1 MNATL
6 TVALLQIEAAGYDQD
21 ENLRRGAAACRQ
33 AAALG
38 ADIALFPEMWNI
50 GYGFEAGAAVPGP
63 APERVP
69 APAGTAPEAALT
81 RWRGQTTTRDGPFVA
96 HFAHLAA
103 ELDLAIAVTYLEEW
117 PVGPRNTVTL
127 FDRCGR
133 EALTY
138 AKVHTCDFDWPEAAL
153 TPGDAFPVAAL
164 DTAAGPVR
172 VGAMICFDREFPETA
187 RILALEG
194 AEVILV
200 PNACPMEENR
210 TGQLR
215 ARAFEDMV
223 AIALANYPA
232 THEDCDGHSVAFHPC
247 VYDDVG
253 GSRDTLVV
261 RAGPD
266 AGVVLAGFDVAEL
279 RAWRQTEV
287 WGGAYRRP
295 HRYDRLVSDAVAE
308 PFRRTDAAGRPYDP
322 RRR

>member
-1 MNATL
+1 MSAGL

-21 ENLRRGAAACRQ
+21 ENLRRGDAACRR
-33 AAALG
+33 AASLA
-38 ADIALFPEMWNI
+38 ADVALFPEMWNI
-50 GYGFEAGAAVPGP
+50 GYGFE
-63 APERVP
+63 PETG
-69 APAGTAPEAALT
+69 APASTAGPDAPPRAALE
-81 RWRGQTTTRDGPFVA
+81 RWRSQAIARDGHFVA
-96 HFAHLAA
+96 HFARLAA
-103 ELDLAIAVTYLEEW
+103 ELELAIAVTYLERW
-117 PVGPRNTVTL
+117 PDAPRNTVTL
-127 FDRCGR
+127 FDRHGR

-138 AKVHTCDFDWPEAAL
+138 AKVHTCAFDWPEAAL
-153 TPGDAFPVAAL
+153 TPGDAFPVTTL

-200 PNACPMEENR
+200 PNACPMENNR

-232 THEDCDGHSVAFHPC
+232 THVDCDGHSVAFHPC
-247 VYDDVG
+247 VYDEGG

-261 RAGPD
+261 RAGPK
-266 AGVVLAGFDVAEL
+266 AGIVLAGFDLDEL
-279 RAWRQTEV
+279 RAWRRTEV
-287 WGGAYRRP
+287 QGGAYRRP
-295 HRYDRLVSDAVAE
+295 QHYGRLVSEAIAE
-308 PFRRTDAAGRPYDP
+308 PFGRLDAAGRPFDP

>member
-1 MNATL
+1 VTP
-6 TVALLQIEAAGYDQD
+6 V
-21 ENLRRGAAACRQ
+21 
-33 AAALG
+33 
-38 ADIALFPEMWNI
+38 P
-50 GYGFEAGAAVPGP
+50 AGAV
-63 APERVP
+63 
-69 APAGTAPEAALT
+69 PEAALA
-81 RWRGQTTTRDGPFVA
+81 RWRGQAIARDGPFVA
-96 HFAHLAA
+96 HFAALAA
-103 ELDLAIAVTYLEEW
+103 KLDLAIAVTYLQEW
-117 PVGPRNTVTL
+117 PASPRNAVTL
-127 FDRCGR
+127 FDRRGR

-153 TPGDAFPVAAL
+153 TPGDAFPVATL

-200 PNACPMEENR
+200 PNACTMEDNR

-232 THEDCDGHSVAFHPC
+232 TQEDCDGHSVAFHPC
-247 VYDDVG
+247 AFDDEG
-253 GSRDTLVV
+253 GRDTLVV

-266 AGVVLAGFDVAEL
+266 AGIVTARFDLDEL
-279 RAWRQTEV
+279 RVWRRTEV

>member
-1 MNATL
+1 VKATL

-50 GYGFEAGAAVPGP
+50 GYWFEPGARVGEGAPTVTPVPAGAV
-63 APERVP
+63 
-69 APAGTAPEAALT
+69 PEAALA
-81 RWRGQTTTRDGPFVA
+81 RWRGQAIARDGPFVA
-96 HFAHLAA
+96 HFAALAA
-103 ELDLAIAVTYLEEW
+103 KLDLAIAVTYLQEW
-117 PVGPRNTVTL
+117 PASPRNAVTL
-127 FDRCGR
+127 FDRRGR

-153 TPGDAFPVAAL
+153 TPGDAFPVATL

-200 PNACPMEENR
+200 PNACTMEDNR

-232 THEDCDGHSVAFHPC
+232 TQEDCDGHSVAFHPC
-247 VYDDVG
+247 AFDDEG
-253 GSRDTLVV
+253 GRDTLVV

-266 AGVVLAGFDVAEL
+266 AGIVTARFDLDEL
-279 RAWRQTEV
+279 RVWRRTEV